1 MLGILHC
8 PNFGN
13 LLLVPILTSD
23 EIVKSFR
30 QLETNKK
37 IKFAFTRTGVD
48 QDGPSYHIRLRKI
61 VLYLLVP
68 SCKLL
73 CILVLAWRAILFARR
88 APDKVE
94 GQREG

>member
-1 MLGILHC
+1 M
-8 PNFGN
+8 
-13 LLLVPILTSD
+13 
-23 EIVKSFR
+23 
-30 QLETNKK
+30 
-37 IKFAFTRTGVD
+37 D
-48 QDGPSYHIRLRKI
+48 QVMYHIRLRKI
-61 VLYLLVP
+61 VHYLLVP